1 LSENSPNFSTG
12 FVHDVENYKGVIKRE
27 KFLAPLGG
35 KGEASRDKSKADHH
49 VPGTDMRHWVE
60 GAADVEDND
69 PDQACKECSHHKRG
83 KPAWA
88 LFRNGRKMGKLIW
101 DVNRGFLA
109 TT

>member
-1 LSENSPNFSTG
+1 M
-12 FVHDVENYKGVIKRE
+12 ENYKGVIKRE

-69 PDQACKECSHHKRG
+69 PDQAGHEGGDHEWGEPGR
-83 KPAWA
+83 A
-88 LFRNGRKMGKLIW
+88 LLASLAKMGKLV
-101 DVNRGFLA
+101 DVVNGFLFLA
-109 TT
+109 HA